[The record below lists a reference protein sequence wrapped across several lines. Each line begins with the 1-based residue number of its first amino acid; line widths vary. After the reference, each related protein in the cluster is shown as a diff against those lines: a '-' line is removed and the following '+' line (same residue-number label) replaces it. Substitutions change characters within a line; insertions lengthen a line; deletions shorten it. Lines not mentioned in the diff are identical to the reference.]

1 MQGSMVLE
9 PDRFESVSVTTLAE
23 RIFVGIAGAICLLPA
38 WDFFGRHRLN
48 PFQLGFLPFWLIVLA
63 AGGMAVF
70 LLAGAIVGGTRTVT
84 IDATARTLELRHRY
98 WRRARN
104 RSWRFDELG
113 PLEVVEDNWSDG
125 PPDYRLTIAIRDG
138 KPLTLRRFA
147 AKADAEAVRR
157 LSACW
162 PEPADERYFI
172 WLSNAAAP
180 LLADRRNASRP
191 PAA

>member
-9 PDRFESVSVTTLAE
+9 PRRFESVSVTTPAE
-23 RIFVGIAGAICLLPA
+23 RIFVGIAGLICLLPA

-48 PFQLGFLPFWLIVLA
+48 PFQLGFLPFWVIVLL

-70 LLAGAIVGGTRTVT
+70 LLAGALLGGTRTTVL
-84 IDATARTLELRHRY
+84 DGTARTLELRHRY

-125 PPDYRLTIAIRDG
+125 PPDYRLTIATKQG
-138 KPLTLRRFA
+138 KPVLLRQFSD
-147 AKADAEAVRR
+147 KADAEAVKTA
-157 LSACW
+157 L
-162 PEPADERYFI
+162 ERM
-172 WLSNAAAP
+172 L
-180 LLADRRNASRP
+180 D
-191 PAA
+191 